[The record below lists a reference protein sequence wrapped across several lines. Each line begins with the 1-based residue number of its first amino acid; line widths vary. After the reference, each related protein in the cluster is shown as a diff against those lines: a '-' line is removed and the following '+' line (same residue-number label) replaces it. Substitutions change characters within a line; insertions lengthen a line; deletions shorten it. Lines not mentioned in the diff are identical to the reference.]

1 MKRAP
6 GHPTYPSDMSLMVVS
21 VGDLIGSPGK
31 DRPFA
36 AVVPVELTFEDVHVE
51 GPMEVTGR
59 AIGLI
64 DAVEADFT
72 VSAGAHLTCTRCLT
86 AWDSRV
92 EVATKQFFRRVPD
105 EGGYPVTGD
114 EIDLYEA
121 ARDELALALPS
132 TPVCREDCRG
142 LCPTCGTDLNSDP
155 CGGHGDESDSPFASL
170 RDLFDT

>member
-1 MKRAP
+1 
-6 GHPTYPSDMSLMVVS
+6 MSLLVVA

-36 AVVPVELTFEDVHVE
+36 AVVPVHLSFEDVRVV
-51 GPMEVTGR
+51 GPMDVSGR

-72 VSAGAHLTCTRCLT
+72 VTATAHLTCIRCLT
-86 AWDSRV
+86 EWDSHV
-92 EVATKQFFRRVPD
+92 EVGARQFFRRVPD
-105 EGGYPVTGD
+105 DGGYPIIDD
-114 EIDLYEA
+114 EIDLYEP

-155 CGGHGDESDSPFASL
+155 CGGHGDDSDSPFASL